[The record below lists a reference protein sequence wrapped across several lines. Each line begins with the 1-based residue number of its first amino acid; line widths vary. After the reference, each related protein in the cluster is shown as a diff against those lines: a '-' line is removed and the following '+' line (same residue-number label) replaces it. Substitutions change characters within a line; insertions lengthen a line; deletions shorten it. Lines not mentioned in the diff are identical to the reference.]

1 VNSILGDIHKG
12 VTTQSRVAHFCEH
25 YSFVSSIEPYRVEDA
40 LRDSDWV
47 LATQE
52 ELNNFTR
59 NEVWHLVPHPNQNVV
74 GTKWVFHNKQDE
86 HGVVIR
92 NKARLVAKGY
102 SQVEGLDFGETYA
115 PVARLESIRILL
127 AYATYHGFKLYQMDV
142 KSAFLNGPIKEEVY
156 VEQPPGFEDSEY
168 PNHVYKLSKAHYRL
182 KQAPR
187 AWYECQRDFL
197 ITNGFQVGK
206 ADPTLFTKTIANDLF
221 VCQIYVDDIIFGSTN
236 KSTCEEFS
244 KIMIQKFEMSM
255 MGELKYFLGFQ
266 VKQLQ
271 EGTFISQTKYI
282 QDILTKFGMK
292 DAKPIKTP
300 MGTNGHLD
308 LDTGGKSVDQKV
320 YLSMVGSLLYL
331 CASRPDIM
339 LSVCMCARSQAD
351 PKEVHLRV
359 VKRILRYLVHT
370 PKFGLWY
377 PKGSTFDLIGYS
389 DADWAG
395 CKIDRK
401 STSGTCQFLGRS
413 LVSWASKKQN
423 SVALSTAEAEYIAAG
438 HCCAQ
443 LLWMRQTLRDYGY
456 KLTKVP
462 LLCDNESAIR
472 MADNPIEHSRTK
484 HIAIRYHFLRDHQQ
498 RGDIEIA
505 YVSTKEQLAEIFT
518 KLLDEKTFT
527 KLRNELNI
535 LDSRNFD

>member
-1 VNSILGDIHKG
+1 
-12 VTTQSRVAHFCEH
+12 
-25 YSFVSSIEPYRVEDA
+25 
-40 LRDSDWV
+40 
-47 LATQE
+47 
-52 ELNNFTR
+52 
-59 NEVWHLVPHPNQNVV
+59 
-74 GTKWVFHNKQDE
+74 
-86 HGVVIR
+86 
-92 NKARLVAKGY
+92 
-102 SQVEGLDFGETYA
+102 LDFGETYA
-115 PVARLESIRILL
+115 PIATLESIRILL

-142 KSAFLNGPIKEEVY
+142 KSALLNGPIKEEVY
-156 VEQPPGFEDSEY
+156 VEQPPSFEDSEY
-168 PNHVYKLSKAHYRL
+168 PNHVYKLSKVLYGL

-187 AWYECQRDFL
+187 AWYECLRDFL
-197 ITNGFQVGK
+197 ITNGFKVGK
-206 ADPTLFTKTIANDLF
+206 ADPTLFTKTITKDLF

-244 KIMIQKFEMSM
+244 RIMIQKFEMSM

-271 EGTFISQTKYI
+271 DGTFISQTKYT
-282 QDILTKFGMK
+282 QDILNKFGMK

-308 LDTGGKSVDQKV
+308 LNTGGKSIDQKV
-320 YLSMVGSLLYL
+320 YQSMIGSFLYL

-339 LSVCMCARSQAD
+339 LSICMCARFQVD
-351 PKEVHLRV
+351 PREVHLRA
-359 VKRILRYLVHT
+359 VKRIMRYLVYT

-389 DADWAG
+389 DADWGG

-423 SVALSTAEAEYIAAG
+423 SVALSTVEAEYIAAR

-443 LLWMRQTLRDYGY
+443 LLWMRQTLKVYGY
-456 KLTKVP
+456 KLSKVP

-472 MADNPIEHSRTK
+472 MADNPVEHSRTK
-484 HIAIRYHFLRDHQQ
+484 HIDISYHFLRDHQQ
-498 RGDIEIA
+498 RGI
-505 YVSTKEQLAEIFT
+505 
-518 KLLDEKTFT
+518 
-527 KLRNELNI
+527 
-535 LDSRNFD
+535 SR